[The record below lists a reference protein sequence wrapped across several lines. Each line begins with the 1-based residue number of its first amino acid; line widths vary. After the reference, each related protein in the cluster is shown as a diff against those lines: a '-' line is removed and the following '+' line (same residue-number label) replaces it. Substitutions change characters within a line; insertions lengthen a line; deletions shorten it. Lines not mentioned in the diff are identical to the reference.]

1 MQKEKRK
8 RGLKKWAKH
17 KNMLQEKINA
27 EIKKA
32 MQEKSELLLLVLRGI
47 NASIKNKEIEKR
59 TKLSKTEK
67 DISKLGEQSRLS
79 DEEILEVISFE
90 AKKRR
95 DAIVEFEKGSRPDLV
110 EKEQKELEI
119 IKKYLPEQMSE
130 EQVKLEAKK
139 VIEEIGAVGPKDMG
153 KVMAA
158 LMQKLKGKAEGTV
171 VSKAVAELLKG

>member
-1 MQKEKRK
+1 
-8 RGLKKWAKH
+8 
-17 KNMLQEKINA
+17 MLQEKINA